1 MDDDK
6 KSKDKHSDP
15 LRKQDADEVQE
26 VAEDVNPLAP
36 PVNIKPGS

>member
-26 VAEDVNPLAP
+26 VAEDGNPLAP
-36 PVNIKPGS
+36 SVNVEPGS